1 MWGGFLILYYIIWKT
16 YTQQGLEYCFILTL
30 AMYEYLL
37 FVGMINTYLYK
48 SISMDDGKAVNLV
61 INLDDGERL
70 ETRKV
75 KKSKNPNY
83 NDPHELES
91 CYYGFAGAIH
101 VTKSTLHRIS

>member
-1 MWGGFLILYYIIWKT
+1 
-16 YTQQGLEYCFILTL
+16 
-30 AMYEYLL
+30 MYEYLL

-75 KKSKNPNY
+75 KNLYY
-83 NDPHELES
+83 NDPHEQYFPIE
-91 CYYGFAGAIH
+91 
-101 VTKSTLHRIS
+101 K

>member
-1 MWGGFLILYYIIWKT
+1 
-16 YTQQGLEYCFILTL
+16 
-30 AMYEYLL
+30 
-37 FVGMINTYLYK
+37 
-48 SISMDDGKAVNLV
+48 MDDGKAVNLV

-91 CYYGFAGAIH
+91 C
-101 VTKSTLHRIS
+101 

>member
-1 MWGGFLILYYIIWKT
+1 
-16 YTQQGLEYCFILTL
+16 
-30 AMYEYLL
+30 MYEHLL

-75 KKSKNPNY
+75 NKSKKPI
-83 NDPHELES
+83 L
-91 CYYGFAGAIH
+91 
-101 VTKSTLHRIS
+101 